1 MRTNHEVIIRG
12 TERAIRNVS
21 KVLNR
26 KITIQKLTTVT
37 SPNGFDEEKWVDWET
52 LWASKNNLSGKE
64 YYSAKTVNEE
74 KTVKFEVRY
83 FPKLEEIN
91 STEYRIIHE
100 GKEYNI
106 TFIDNFMYRNEW
118 LVIKALEV
126 N

>member
-1 MRTNHEVIIRG
+1 MRTKHETIIRG

-21 KVLNR
+21 KTLNR

-37 SPNGFDEEKWVDWET
+37 TPNGFDEEKWIDWET
-52 LWASKNNLSGKE
+52 LWASINNLSGKE
-64 YYSAKTVNEE
+64 FYAAKAVQEE
-74 KTVKFEVRY
+74 KTVKFEIRY
-83 FPKLEEIN
+83 FPKLEELN
-91 STEYRIIHE
+91 STKYRIIYGE
-100 GKEYNI
+100 KEYNI

>member
-1 MRTNHEVIIRG
+1 MRTNHETIIRS
-12 TERAIRNVS
+12 EDRAIRNIS

-26 KITIQKLTTVT
+26 KITIQKLTIVT
-37 SPNGFDEEKWVDWET
+37 SPNGFDEEKWIDWKT
-52 LWASKNNLSGKE
+52 LWSSKNNLSGKE
-64 YYSAKTVNEE
+64 YYAAKTVNEE

-83 FPKLEEIN
+83 HKDLEELN
-91 STEYRIIHE
+91 STEYRVMHDN
-100 GKEYNI
+100 KEYNI